1 MGAWGRLRGGV
12 AVAVAGVALVLGGCR
27 QGQMPIASASPD
39 STEDAYQHS
48 VAALMWPGAT
58 RAYQITAAG
67 HLFNGAWFVRL
78 EPRCDGA
85 GAGPPHRIAYEDRWC
100 PVARWTRLSGN
111 TRWEFE
117 AVPFPER
124 EPAPWSSR
132 GALARL
138 AAARGREADAEQ
150 EAISLAGVP
159 AERLM
164 SLMLH
169 VRRPL
174 ERNPVDRRNLFIALR
189 VTATNVGTSVADA
202 HLTLRC
208 EAPGTDA
215 PYADPDTL
223 VRTPWEHCWQS
234 PRSSDSLLGLADGDV
249 RGREL
254 TRRWRLEPGERA
266 WLDVVLPAYPTSR
279 AVLAT
284 LSRVPH
290 ERRVEETRSY
300 WRRET
305 ARGAAFDVP
314 DEEVRNAVHAARVLL
329 LAARERRDVDWVP
342 LGGPFHYRDVW
353 ARDGARV
360 AEALAVSGYT
370 RESRELAR
378 GLLRFQSPLG
388 TFVSQSGQLDG
399 TGQVLWALEQ
409 TMLRPSPAPEIRK
422 LAPVADRAWRA
433 VERQRALARAPHR
446 GWIPGMLPE
455 TDPRD
460 NELVRAQLV
469 GNDAWALVGYRAT
482 ERLLRAAGESAAAD
496 GVERSRRGYLDAFRL
511 ALQRAEHPDIPPS
524 WQGVGIDWGNLNVG
538 YPCQVLDA
546 GDPRLASLARR
557 YWAPVGGPGLGY
569 YRNPDSLHT
578 YAAADLGTVAML
590 AGDRAAA
597 DRILDATIRW
607 RTASGGAAECFVGST
622 RDFGKNFP
630 PHTTAAAALISLV
643 RNALVFDDGDTLA
656 LALGAR
662 APWWSG
668 TTVRG
673 APTRWGRLDLQF
685 ARAGD
690 VATWRWSAVPV
701 WTLLTLPPGTRPA
714 TLTAPLRA
722 GPRPDQVLAPPGATH
737 AHIAL
742 VSGARS

>member
-1 MGAWGRLRGGV
+1 M
-12 AVAVAGVALVLGGCR
+12 AGVVLGLGGCR
-27 QGQMPIASASPD
+27 QGQMPIAWSSPD

-58 RAYQITAAG
+58 RAYQVTAAG
-67 HLFNGAWFVRL
+67 HLFNGAWFVRVD
-78 EPRCDGA
+78 PRSDGTLA
-85 GAGPPHRIAYEDRWC
+85 GRPHRIAYEDRWC

-117 AVPFPER
+117 AVAFPEP
-124 EPAPWSSR
+124 EPVPWASR
-132 GALARL
+132 GAFARFR
-138 AAARGREADAEQ
+138 AAREREADA
-150 EAISLAGVP
+150 AMVAASFSGVP
-159 AERLM
+159 EERLA
-164 SLMLH
+164 SLMLR
-169 VRRPL
+169 VRRPI
-174 ERNPVDRRNLFIALR
+174 ERSPVDRRNLFISLR
-189 VTATNVGTSVADA
+189 VTATNAGTSVADA
-202 HLTLRC
+202 DLALRC
-208 EAPGTDA
+208 EAPVTDR
-215 PYADPDTL
+215 PYRDPDTL
-223 VRTPWEHCWQS
+223 VRTPWEHCWES
-234 PRSSDSLLGLADGDV
+234 SRSSDSLLGLADGDV
-249 RGREL
+249 HGREL
-254 TRRWRLEPGERA
+254 ARRWRLQPGERA
-266 WLDVVLPAYPTSR
+266 QLDLLLPAYPTTR
-279 AVLAT
+279 AVLTT
-284 LSRVPH
+284 LSRVSH

-300 WRRET
+300 WHGEI
-305 ARGAAFDVP
+305 ARGATFDVP
-314 DEEVRNAVHAARVLL
+314 DAEVRNAVHAARVVL

-353 ARDGARV
+353 VRDGARV

-378 GLLRFQSPLG
+378 SFLRFQSPLG
-388 TFVSQSGQLDG
+388 SFVSQTGQLDG
-399 TGQVLWALEQ
+399 TGQALWAFEQ

-422 LAPVADRAWRA
+422 LATAAERAWRA
-433 VERQRALARAPHR
+433 VERQRALPAMSQR
-446 GWIPGMLPE
+446 GRMPGMLPE
-455 TDPRD
+455 TDPHD

-482 ERLLRAAGESAAAD
+482 ERLLRAAGEPAAAD
-496 GVERSRRGYLDAFRL
+496 RVERSRRAYLDVFRL
-511 ALQRAEHPDIPPS
+511 ALQQAERPDIPPS

-622 RDFGKNFP
+622 RDFGRNFP
-630 PHTTAAAALISLV
+630 PHATAAAALISLV

-701 WTLLTLPPGTRPA
+701 WTLLTLPPDTRPA
-714 TLTAPLRA
+714 SLTAPLRA
-722 GPRPDQVLAPPGATH
+722 GPRPDQVLAPPGSTSAQV
-737 AHIAL
+737 AL
-742 VSGARS
+742 VWGARS